1 MISVEEALHIVLAH
15 ASPLDTESVRLEEAT
30 GRTLREDVMCP
41 DAIPPFDNSAVDG
54 YAVKVADLSAASNT
68 QPVILTLK
76 GVVGAGQTPEHTL
89 RTGEAFQMMT
99 GAPLPEG
106 TEAVVMI
113 EQTEKLPD
121 GRIKFMAPVHAG
133 DNCRR
138 AGEDLSAGQKIL
150 SSGDVLRPYDVGL
163 CATVGRD
170 RLTVSRKPRVAIVAT
185 GSELVKPG
193 LPLKTGQIRAS
204 TGYALHGLIESAG
217 GEPVDYGIVRDDPE
231 ETRRVLSEATS
242 CDVILTCGG
251 VSMGE
256 FDYVRPA
263 MEDLKI
269 TTRFWKV
276 RQRPGKPLVFG
287 TKDRRLFFGL
297 PGNPVSSLICFEIYV
312 RPCLHRLLGRSR
324 YDGKRIKA
332 VAAERITSKSGLHQF
347 IRVRLEYSEGRW
359 KAWPYG
365 KQSSGVLSTLS
376 AAHGLLEIPEN
387 APDVCAGEVA
397 DVLILNERALL
408 EPL

>member
-1 MISVEEALHIVLAH
+1 MISVEEALHIVSAH
-15 ASPLDTESVRLEEAT
+15 ASPLETERVTLEEAA
-30 GRTLREDVMCP
+30 GRTLREDVISP

-54 YAVKVADLSAASNT
+54 YAVKVSDLSEAS
-68 QPVILTLK
+68 QSRPVMLTLK
-76 GVVGAGQTPEHTL
+76 GVVGAGQTPERTL
-89 RTGEAFQMMT
+89 RAGEAFQIMT
-99 GAPLPEG
+99 GAPLPTG

-113 EQTEKLPD
+113 EQTRKLPD
-121 GRIKFMAPVHAG
+121 GRIGFIAPVHAG

-170 RLTVSRKPRVAIVAT
+170 RLAVTRKPRVAIVAT
-185 GSELVKPG
+185 GSELVPPG
-193 LPLKTGQIRAS
+193 QPLKAGQIRAS

-217 GEPVDYGIVRDDPE
+217 GKAVDYGIVRDDPE

-263 MEDLKI
+263 MEKLKI
-269 TTRFWKV
+269 TTHFWKV

-287 TKDRRLFFGL
+287 TRERRLFFGL

-312 RPCLHRLLGRSR
+312 RPCLYRLLGRSG
-324 YDGKRIKA
+324 YDGKRIK
-332 VAAERITSKSGLHQF
+332 VMAAESIAAKSGLHQF

-387 APDVCAGEVA
+387 APDVCAGDEA
-397 DVLILNERALL
+397 DVLILNERAVLDQL
-408 EPL
+408 